1 MAQLWAYPDLFF
13 LRTRKAIEPCFLSKN
28 VYQSF
33 VGTKFDAFIE
43 TTYFKG
49 RTSTTHAIRSM
60 VENFVVIFWVCRF
73 I

>member
-13 LRTRKAIEPCFLSKN
+13 LRSRKAIEPRFLSKN

-33 VGTKFDAFIE
+33 VRAKFDAFIE

-49 RTSTTHAIRSM
+49 RTSPTHAIGPM
-60 VENFVVIFWVCRF
+60 VENFVVIFWVCCF